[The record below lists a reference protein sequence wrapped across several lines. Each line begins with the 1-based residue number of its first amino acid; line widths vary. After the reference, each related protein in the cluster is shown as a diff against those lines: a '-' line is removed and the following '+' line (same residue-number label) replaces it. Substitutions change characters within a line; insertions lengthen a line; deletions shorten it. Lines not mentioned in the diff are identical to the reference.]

1 MKLLKLPSLHES
13 TLLAGASTL
22 LTLSQPAFCGTQNS
36 PSGKPSQASTSV
48 TAATANV
55 SQNLTHAQEKDK
67 VVSLY
72 EQNQYQAAAEFFET
86 EAAHSTATVTY
97 YAVLANLRCNRSIRA
112 KQLAHYVL
120 TRYPGTTEASLC
132 QAVLRASGEN
142 VDTEKSKD
150 ASAIEKAGD
159 VTASSKSGKS
169 LKTGD
174 APSTDASAKTSG
186 TRKSNEIASASSSSS
201 SSTAPPNITS
211 GSTSA
216 SKSNSSSADAKQQKT
231 GASAERVQYPHQL
244 FTADDIAKVGA
255 SGVDQTSNP
264 NCWFES
270 SLAALAMLPR
280 GQRMI
285 AQMITQVDPQSYV
298 VKFPNDGNEYKID
311 KAELTASKIHDT
323 ALWAGLIDCAESR
336 RYPHNQN
343 MGSEKSWVETALGC
357 VTGGRVEVVG
367 VASLSPAELSS
378 FIGGAVSSKNPIVC
392 STKWEHN
399 LPDIVFCGHAY
410 TITEFDPA
418 KQMITLRNP
427 HGRYSKSFSRL
438 PDDPQE
444 LHFKQLKGGFS
455 QMDIETFQKY
465 FTTVGR
471 SFI

>member
-1 MKLLKLPSLHES
+1 MKVSRSSKPSLFVVAS
-13 TLLAGASTL
+13 IFFTLPLRG
-22 LTLSQPAFCGTQNS
+22 FCGTPGNAQTKA
-36 PSGKPSQASTSV
+36 GKAPAPAP
-48 TAATANV
+48 AAAAA
-55 SQNLTHAQEKDK
+55 SQNQSSAQQKDK

-97 YAVLANLRCNRSIRA
+97 YAVLANLRCNRTLRA

-120 TRYPGTTEASLC
+120 ERYPGTTEASLC
-132 QAVLRASGEN
+132 QAVLRASGEA
-142 VDTEKSKD
+142 VDAGKSEAV
-150 ASAIEKAGD
+150 ASD
-159 VTASSKSGKS
+159 KSGKS
-169 LKTGD
+169 GT
-174 APSTDASAKTSG
+174 SEASGTSG
-186 TRKSNEIASASSSSS
+186 KSEKSGGVPAPATSTATSAATGTGTATSTKIIGTGKSNAVAFAD
-201 SSTAPPNITS
+201 TKQP
-211 GSTSA
+211 TSA
-216 SKSNSSSADAKQQKT
+216 RP
-231 GASAERVQYPHQL
+231 AERIQYPRQL
-244 FTADDIAKVGA
+244 YTADDIAKVGA

-285 AQMITQVDPQSYV
+285 AQMITQVDPQTYV

-311 KAELTASKIHDT
+311 KAELKASKIYDT
-323 ALWAGLIDCAESR
+323 ALWAGLIDCAESK

-343 MGSEKSWVETALGC
+343 MESDKNWVETALGC

-367 VASLSPAELSS
+367 ATSLSPTELSS
-378 FIGGAVSSKNPIVC
+378 FIGGAVSSRNPIVC
-392 STKWEHN
+392 STKHDN
-399 LPDIVFCGHAY
+399 PLPDIVFGGHAY

-418 KQMITLRNP
+418 RQMITLRNP
-427 HGRYSKSFSRL
+427 HGRYSKSFPRL

-444 LHFKQLKGGFS
+444 QHFKQLKGGFS

-471 SFI
+471 AFI